1 MIFELERELKP
12 KIDEEIIREYLAAF
26 NEFKFPG
33 PDKLHPRL
41 LRECADVITEP
52 VLVTFEKLW
61 QWQEVRD
68 AKGQANVP
76 VFLVEGAWWCFRV
89 QDVDSG
95 NYRLVS
101 MALVF
106 GKSIA
111 CPIKQ
116 MIFKALERAEITRRK
131 HDLTKS
137 KSCLTKLISFFEWV
151 SRMVDER
158 NTVA

>member
-61 QWQEVRD
+61 QRQEVRD
-68 AKGQANVP
+68 AKRQANVP
-76 VFLVEGAWWCFRV
+76 VFLAEGAGWCFRV
-89 QDVDSG
+89 QNVDPG
-95 NYRLVS
+95 NYRPVS

-106 GKSIA
+106 GKSIE
-111 CPIKQ
+111 CTIKQ
-116 MIFKALERAEITRRK
+116 MIFKALERERK
-131 HDLTKS
+131 SLG
-137 KSCLTKLISFFEWV
+137 V
-151 SRMVDER
+151 SMSSLKVSH
-158 NTVA
+158 A